1 MFRSRLPAYLTG
13 GMEVL
18 RGAALIAA
26 TMTMGL
32 VAGVF
37 ASYANSIMPGLRRT
51 DDRTF
56 IAAFQSIDRAIIN
69 PWFMVCFFGALVLT
83 GLAASVH
90 FGADGRPV
98 LPWIASAFVLYLAAV
113 VITLAVNVPLNDR
126 LKAAGSP
133 DRIADL
139 AAVRKRFNE
148 ARWAAWNAVRT
159 LTSTAAFGCLAWAL
173 VVYGDLR

>member
-1 MFRSRLPAYLTG
+1 MIRSRPPAYCTG
-13 GMEVL
+13 GMELL

-26 TMTMGL
+26 TMTTGL
-32 VAGVF
+32 MAGVF
-37 ASYANSIMPGLRRT
+37 ALYANSIMPGLRRT

-56 IAAFQSIDRAIIN
+56 VGAFQSIDRAIIN

-83 GLAASVH
+83 GLAAGLH
-90 FGADGRPV
+90 LGADGRAV

-126 LKAAGSP
+126 LKAAGDP

-139 AAVRKRFNE
+139 TAVRKRFNE
-148 ARWAAWNAVRT
+148 ARWAAWNLVRT
-159 LTSTAAFGCLAWAL
+159 LTSVGAFGCLAWAL
-173 VVYGDLR
+173 VAYGDLQ